1 MDLPF
6 YRIACKYKIMPL
18 TDQLRLPLGKLGKL
32 TLGGF
37 WSELTHEEQLLH
49 LPNNF
54 QIVCDKFSHS
64 PQQFSRLSANR
75 HYSLPFPL

>member
-1 MDLPF
+1 
-6 YRIACKYKIMPL
+6 MPL

-64 PQQFSRLSANR
+64 PQQFSLCLQTDTMA
-75 HYSLPFPL
+75 HPKTTVDL